1 MKKIFLLVGILFALA
16 LFKTEV
22 SANFRT
28 YNFTK
33 NGLNYEVSVDDDFSS
48 NEILVI
54 VNDSSKI
61 FYPSDFSEIDC
72 VSVVEMMSVN
82 YNESSNFK
90 KIIKLQINSK
100 SKSELLLN
108 IEKIWNNSNIYF
120 AEPNYFFEKETSI
133 DAYASSNIVNAL
145 SEPTVNSY
153 ALDMIGA
160 QEAWEIS
167 TGEGVLIGIMD
178 SGIDNSHPD
187 LTGRVSTIYSE
198 SFVSGDDDPFY
209 DEMGHGTSIAGV
221 IGAARNG
228 IGLKGIAYNSV
239 LSSLKIS
246 NDDTSSIAYVSNA
259 IEALNLSILFGIDV
273 INCSWGFQNNY
284 MLYQAISNY
293 NKLVVCSAGNNMSNI
308 DANPTYPSGYTLNNI
323 ISVGAVDDEYG
334 MFASNYGETSVD
346 LFAPGYDI
354 YSTYLEGKYANIV
367 NFTSIA
373 AAYVTGAVALLI
385 DKYPTLSPVNIKN
398 KLLDNVTPNATLSN
412 KCVSGGVLNIY
423 SALTN

>member
-1 MKKIFLLVGILFALA
+1 MKKIFLVAGILFVFA
-16 LFKTEV
+16 LFKIEV
-22 SANFRT
+22 SANFKT

-48 NEILVI
+48 NEILAV
-54 VNDSSKI
+54 VNDNSKT

-72 VSVVEMMSVN
+72 VSVVDMMSVN
-82 YNESSNFK
+82 YNDSSNFK
-90 KIIKLQINSK
+90 KIIKLQTNSK
-100 SKSELLLN
+100 SKNELLLN

-120 AEPNYFFEKETSI
+120 AEPNYFFEKGTSI
-133 DAYASSNIVNAL
+133 DAHARSNIVNAL

-160 QEAWEIS
+160 QEAWGIS

-198 SFVSGDDDPFY
+198 SFVNGDDDPFY

-221 IGAARNG
+221 I
-228 IGLKGIAYNSV
+228 V
-239 LSSLKIS
+239 SSLKIS

-293 NKLVVCSAGNNMSNI
+293 NKLVVCSAGNSMSNI

-323 ISVGAVDDEYG
+323 ISVGAIDDKYEI
-334 MFASNYGETSVD
+334 FASNYGETSVD

-367 NFTSIA
+367 NYTSIA

-385 DKYPTLSPVNIKN
+385 DNYPTLSPTSIKN
-398 KLLDNVTPNATLSN
+398 KLLDNVTPHVVLSN

-423 SALTN
+423 NALTN